1 MRVRLVRV
9 GFAVLLDEAV
19 VFVWVTSASESDIS
33 KDSIRQ
39 GRDSIRQ
46 GREAARDYISL
57 WPLPSVCCGGV
68 LLSHNPSVAVPSA
81 LPGLAS
87 RFGMLLGVSP
97 VL

>member
-1 MRVRLVRV
+1 MLVRVRLVRVRLVRV

-33 KDSIRQ
+33 KESIRQ

-57 WPLPSVCCGGV
+57 WPLP
-68 LLSHNPSVAVPSA
+68 
-81 LPGLAS
+81 
-87 RFGMLLGVSP
+87 
-97 VL
+97 